1 MILVVG
7 KKAWR
12 TIAVIDNLVPRG
24 LQPINQ
30 PGGTQGRRGFLAA
43 EGEGCGA
50 RGRAN
55 QSNLVPL
62 TDDLDRQ
69 VRLLV
74 LQLSGGRAAVSMT
87 NGRIPHPLEFFRSS
101 ASPAERSTTK
111 PSAARRRRD
120 GRQFRR
126 QGEPDVLADQ
136 IQVALI
142 GKAKLRQ
149 ALAHLLDKNFRCGS
163 ACRQS
168 HA

>member
-7 KKAWR
+7 KKVWR
-12 TIAVIDNLVPRG
+12 TVAVIDDLVPHG

-87 NGRIPHPLEFFRSS
+87 GTEEFPTRSSSSGPRRPPRNGRQQNSQRREG
-101 ASPAERSTTK
+101 
-111 PSAARRRRD
+111 AA
-120 GRQFRR
+120 
-126 QGEPDVLADQ
+126 AM
-136 IQVALI
+136 VA
-142 GKAKLRQ
+142 
-149 ALAHLLDKNFRCGS
+149 N
-163 ACRQS
+163 
-168 HA
+168 